1 MCVKLYVFIHRRKV
15 NVRFVNQHTLIYV
28 HSRKVFVYVI
38 VRPHALMVYKK
49 KKQNKN
55 QQNKTTKMTTTTT
68 KQRKVSYLANFCI
81 CRTFISFAT
90 RVAKYFYKSK

>member
-49 KKQNKN
+49 KKTKQKSAKQNN
-55 QQNKTTKMTTTTT
+55 ENDDDDNKTEKGILLG
-68 KQRKVSYLANFCI
+68 KLLHLSHIHKFCY
-81 CRTFISFAT
+81 T
-90 RVAKYFYKSK
+90 RCQIFL